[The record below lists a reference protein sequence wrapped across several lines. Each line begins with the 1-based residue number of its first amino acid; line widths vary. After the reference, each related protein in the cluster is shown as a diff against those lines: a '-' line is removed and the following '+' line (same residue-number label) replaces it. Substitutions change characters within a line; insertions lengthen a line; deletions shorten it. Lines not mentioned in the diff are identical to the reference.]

1 MVETQNVRQVNAAET
16 VTSKPYLWLLYQM
29 RFYGSFYRYF
39 FGIALPNVLI
49 FDNKMTSGFI
59 GIIWLVSAFAFLL
72 GPVLLTKPSRK
83 FGIRKTLIF
92 CDFIG
97 LVVVIGEVVFS
108 LSKCLISGNHIGWSL
123 HFYILGEHRCRH

>member
-29 RFYGSFYRYF
+29 TFMEVFIGIL

-97 LVVVIGEVVFS
+97 LVVVIGEVYFPYPSVLLVATILDGLF
-108 LSKCLISGNHIGWSL
+108 ISIFWANI
-123 HFYILGEHRCRH
+123 RCRH